1 MAIKFLI
8 DAARDKP
15 KDTRIWISLA
25 RELIAASQNQGK
37 AFRKKQELTKECE
50 ENRAYANYRTY

>member
-1 MAIKFLI
+1 MIE
-8 DAARDKP
+8 AARDKP
-15 KDTRIWISLA
+15 ADSRIWVSLA

-37 AFRKKQELTKECE
+37 AFRKKQELLKKCE